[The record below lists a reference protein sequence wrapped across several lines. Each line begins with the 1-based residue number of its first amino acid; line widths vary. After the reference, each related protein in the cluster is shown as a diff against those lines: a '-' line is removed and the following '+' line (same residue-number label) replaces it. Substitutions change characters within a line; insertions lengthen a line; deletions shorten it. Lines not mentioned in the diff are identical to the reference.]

1 MLIKNDDVLKV
12 LGKKIKQARLSK
24 KFTQEYVAENVDI
37 SIDLLRN
44 IENGR
49 NIGSK
54 LNNFNIHIQPL
65 NLCNFL
71 SISPNFLFSELL
83 TYKEDTLDTFLTS
96 SIKSISK
103 DDKEL
108 LKQIIIH
115 IDRNY

>member
-1 MLIKNDDVLKV
+1 MIILLITSNDVLDV
-12 LGKKIKQARLSK
+12 LGKRVKQARKNLK
-24 KFTQEYVAENVDI
+24 YTQDYVSENIGI
-37 SIDLLRN
+37 STDLLRS

-49 NIGSK
+49 NIGSITT
-54 LNNFNIHIQPL
+54 LL

>member
-37 SIDLLRN
+37 SIDLLRT
-44 IENGR
+44 IEKGR
-49 NIGSK
+49 NIGSVPT
-54 LNNFNIHIQPL
+54 LL

-83 TYKEDTLDTFLTS
+83 TYKEDTLDTFLSS